1 MDPGSRRFVTHKMCQ
16 STRQRYFSG
25 KSQRAVGQR
34 LGISQMHVSRLER
47 WALARLRT
55 VLREAL
61 KARDVMTKRVYT
73 VPEETRLPEL
83 AEMMLTR
90 RVNRVPVVR
99 EGRLVG
105 IVSRG
110 DLVRA
115 LAEQEGTAQR
125 GKR

>member
-1 MDPGSRRFVTHKMCQ
+1 M
-16 STRQRYFSG
+16 
-25 KSQRAVGQR
+25 GQR